1 MLNALREV
9 DHYDPHGGI
18 VPEQASLFDEAVPE
32 RLLVAARVRDCLDA
46 LTGAAKVAATDDEVD
61 DLLDWLADDSAEA
74 WSVSWCCDVLGLSV
88 AKLRAGIAKL
98 RAEWIAEREGTL
110 L

>member
-1 MLNALREV
+1 MLTALREA
-9 DHYDPHGGI
+9 DHCDPHGGI
-18 VPEQASLFDEAVPE
+18 VPEQASLFGEAEPE
-32 RLLVAARVRDCLDA
+32 RLLVAAKVRDCLDA
-46 LTGAAKVAATDDEVD
+46 LTGAAEVEATKDEAA
-61 DLLDWLADDSAEA
+61 DLLDWLEDDSADA

-98 RAEWIAEREGTL
+98 RAEWLVEREGAL